1 MQLTAHYLL
10 LATAVLLVV
19 YSNVAIKSRVGALD
33 RGADPSFVDLIRNL
47 AGDTLA
53 WSAVAATVV
62 AMLAYL
68 YAIRKID
75 LSVAQPALALVF
87 VAVPL
92 AAAIFLGENL
102 SALRLTGL
110 AVIALGVLIVFLSA

>member
-1 MQLTAHYLL
+1 MQLIGHYFLL
-10 LATAVLLVV
+10 TTAVLLVT

-33 RGADPSFVDLIRNL
+33 RGSDPGFLDLIRNL
-47 AGDTLA
+47 AADSLA
-53 WSAVAATVV
+53 WSAVAATAV

-92 AAAIFLGENL
+92 AAALFLGENL

-110 AVIALGVLIVFLSA
+110 FVIALGVLIVFLSA